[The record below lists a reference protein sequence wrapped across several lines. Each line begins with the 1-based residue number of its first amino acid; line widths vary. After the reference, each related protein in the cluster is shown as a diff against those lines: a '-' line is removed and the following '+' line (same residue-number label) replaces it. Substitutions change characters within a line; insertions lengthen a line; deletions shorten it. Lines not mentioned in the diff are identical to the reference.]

1 MAKFEM
7 SEGTPSV
14 APAMTLEHTAFPH
27 LTTVEWQALHRL
39 AAVSGE
45 FVVTSLLSSA
55 TPDQQRQAIKAF
67 MERELAEAKRRV
79 LTHSH
84 SSRHDAVKMETSS
97 YSGEGQ
103 DRLPQN
109 RWFREIDIAI
119 ASRLIEAPT
128 ARVNFL
134 LSRLSGKAKE
144 WVLGK
149 LVVDRDAFPTLESL
163 QSDLRLAFEPPQ
175 DESRTR
181 ATFFALRQGKMSMRD
196 YVQKTRHLVSCIVT
210 NPIDVAS
217 QVHVFIFGMREGM
230 TRYCLTRA
238 EPSTLEAAFALALR
252 EDYTVASS
260 YARALT
266 PDARAS
272 APDPWRLM
280 PSKPSRGRGRPR
292 PHAVHASATTTVRAT
307 VANWSATAAASPV
320 IAQRCVACQLQS
332 WQALKSSAR
341 PTTRSRPL
349 FQKTVGTSSLHVAG
363 AERPLRALLDSGAT
377 NNIIRDDC
385 LALLPSH
392 VRVRE
397 GPGEIVVKLAD
408 GKPHRA
414 PRRAVSLAYAFDG
427 FSTNDDLLVIELNY
441 AFDCIFGMPWLARYQ
456 PEIDWLARSVR
467 RRVGYDVSEVFT
479 HLLVAPSRHVAVVD
493 RTSTT
498 QPPPRESDGP
508 RCVECAASVI
518 GPVSNLPSRA
528 REGLKKNTV
537 EQWLPYVKN
546 AVEQRLPPVQNAVE
560 QRFPHVKN
568 AVEQRLPFADDSVA
582 QQGLRDTGM
591 VETEFPCLE
600 EGEVSSSETSA
611 SSSGS
616 RRLRKSKCNRSGRR
630 RLRRRS
636 TVVDQAPSSEIL
648 NVVEYSEGSP
658 NQVRAI
664 EVANLPTDAAT
675 ITRLPGLSWKHFLRD
690 LKAGEIEQVCLL
702 TGSDQPDVL
711 ANAVSNDASSS

>member
-55 TPDQQRQAIKAF
+55 TPNQQRQAIQEF

-79 LTHSH
+79 LTPSH
-84 SSRHDAVKMETSS
+84 SSRNDAVKVETST
-97 YSGEGQ
+97 YSGAGQ
-103 DRLPQN
+103 DRLPLS

-119 ASRLIEAPT
+119 ASRLIEVPT

-144 WVLGK
+144 WALGK

-175 DESRTR
+175 DKSRTR

-272 APDPWRLM
+272 APEPTEIDAIEAE
-280 PSKPSRGRGRPR
+280 SRSTSTSTDVVQG
-292 PHAVHASATTTVRAT
+292 STTTTARAT
-307 VANWSATAAASPV
+307 VVHWSATAVASLA
-320 IAQRCVACQLQS
+320 IAQRYVAHQLQS

-349 FQKTVGTSSLHVAG
+349 FQKTVGTSRCG
-363 AERPLRALLDSGAT
+363 APYWLERRSW
-377 NNIIRDDC
+377 
-385 LALLPSH
+385 S
-392 VRVRE
+392 
-397 GPGEIVVKLAD
+397 PG
-408 GKPHRA
+408 G
-414 PRRAVSLAYAFDG
+414 
-427 FSTNDDLLVIELNY
+427 N
-441 AFDCIFGMPWLARYQ
+441 
-456 PEIDWLARSVR
+456 
-467 RRVGYDVSEVFT
+467 
-479 HLLVAPSRHVAVVD
+479 
-493 RTSTT
+493 RTS
-498 QPPPRESDGP
+498 
-508 RCVECAASVI
+508 
-518 GPVSNLPSRA
+518 
-528 REGLKKNTV
+528 
-537 EQWLPYVKN
+537 
-546 AVEQRLPPVQNAVE
+546 
-560 QRFPHVKN
+560 
-568 AVEQRLPFADDSVA
+568 
-582 QQGLRDTGM
+582 
-591 VETEFPCLE
+591 
-600 EGEVSSSETSA
+600 
-611 SSSGS
+611 
-616 RRLRKSKCNRSGRR
+616 
-630 RLRRRS
+630 
-636 TVVDQAPSSEIL
+636 
-648 NVVEYSEGSP
+648 
-658 NQVRAI
+658 
-664 EVANLPTDAAT
+664 
-675 ITRLPGLSWKHFLRD
+675 
-690 LKAGEIEQVCLL
+690 
-702 TGSDQPDVL
+702 
-711 ANAVSNDASSS
+711 

>member
-1 MAKFEM
+1 
-7 SEGTPSV
+7 
-14 APAMTLEHTAFPH
+14 
-27 LTTVEWQALHRL
+27 
-39 AAVSGE
+39 
-45 FVVTSLLSSA
+45 
-55 TPDQQRQAIKAF
+55 
-67 MERELAEAKRRV
+67 
-79 LTHSH
+79 
-84 SSRHDAVKMETSS
+84 METST
-97 YSGEGQ
+97 YSGAGQ
-103 DRLPQN
+103 DRLPLN

-144 WVLGK
+144 WALGK
-149 LVVDRDAFPTLESL
+149 LVVDRHAFPTLERL

-175 DESRTR
+175 AESRTR

-196 YVQKTRHLVSCIVT
+196 YEQKTRHLVSCIVT

-217 QVHVFIFGMREGM
+217 QVHIFIFGMREGM
-230 TRYCLTRA
+230 ARYCLTRA

-252 EDYTVASS
+252 KNYTVASS

-272 APDPWRLM
+272 APEPMEIDAIEAE
-280 PSKPSRGRGRPR
+280 SRSRATSTARGPRFNNDNRPHDGRPLVCYR
-292 PHAVHASATTTVRAT
+292 CRKSGHRAAVCRAPAPVLASAEVVGEADDTFPTALPKNGRDHPPPVLHAHFNATTT
-307 VANWSATAAASPV
+307 NGD
-320 IAQRCVACQLQS
+320 
-332 WQALKSSAR
+332 
-341 PTTRSRPL
+341 SRL
-349 FQKTVGTSSLHVAG
+349 ILISLHVAG
-363 AERPLRALLDSGAT
+363 AERPLRALLGSGAT
-377 NNIIRDDC
+377 NNFNRDDC

-427 FSTNDDLLVIELNY
+427 FSTNEDFLVIELNY
-441 AFDCIFGMPWLARYQ
+441 ALLARYQ

-498 QPPPRESDGP
+498 QPPQRESDGP

-518 GPVSNLPSRA
+518 GPVSNPPSRA
-528 REGLKKNTV
+528 REGLKRNTV
-537 EQWLPYVKN
+537 EPWLPHVKNAVEQGLPHVKN
-546 AVEQRLPPVQNAVE
+546 AVEQRLPPVLNAVE

-568 AVEQRLPFADDSVA
+568 AVEQRLPLENATVEQRLPFADDSVA
-582 QQGLRDTGM
+582 QQDLRDTGM
-591 VETEFPCLE
+591 VETELPCLE
-600 EGEVSSSETSA
+600 EGEVSSSESSSSETSA

-616 RRLRKSKCNRSGRR
+616 RRLRKSKRNRSGRR

-636 TVVDQAPSSEIL
+636 TAVDQAPSSEIL

-658 NQVRAI
+658 NQASPGSI
-664 EVANLPTDAAT
+664 SCAT
-675 ITRLPGLSWKHFLRD
+675 
-690 LKAGEIEQVCLL
+690 
-702 TGSDQPDVL
+702 
-711 ANAVSNDASSS
+711 